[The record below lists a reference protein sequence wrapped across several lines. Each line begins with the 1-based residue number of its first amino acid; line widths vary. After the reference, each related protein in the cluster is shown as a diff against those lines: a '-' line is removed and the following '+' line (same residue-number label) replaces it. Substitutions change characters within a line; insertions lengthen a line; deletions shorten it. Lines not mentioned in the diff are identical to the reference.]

1 MTDRPMREV
10 GKRAA
15 GPGRHVHAA
24 GALALTEPGPSAAGI
39 VVADESGRPLSQRSH
54 YLGQSTRAE
63 ATAQALL
70 AAARLASQG
79 GLQAPVFHVDDQALA
94 SALRDGPSPGD
105 TATVAAIREV
115 LARIPGHSV
124 VPVSPGKNLARTV
137 ALAPLVE
144 WLPERTRRAEGLRV
158 RRMSQCVYEVDSA
171 SHPDQVYRVTLR
183 PPGTDGDGDSLGCE
197 CGDFTHRGIPCKH
210 ILAAARDLGAL
221 DQVFQVEPPSRRA
234 S

>member
-1 MTDRPMREV
+1 MVDRPMREA

-24 GALALTEPGPSAAGI
+24 GALALTDPGPAAAGI
-39 VVADESGRPLSQRSH
+39 VIADERGRLLSQRSH

-70 AAARLASQG
+70 SAARLA
-79 GLQAPVFHVDDQALA
+79 LQSNLEAPTFHVDDQTLA
-94 SALRDGPSPGD
+94 GTLKAQPSPSD
-105 TATVAAIREV
+105 TATIAALREV
-115 LARIPGHSV
+115 LAHIPSYTI
-124 VPVSPGKNLARTV
+124 VPVSPAKNLARAV

-144 WLPERTRRAEGLRV
+144 WLPERTRRADGLRV
-158 RRMSQCVYEVDSA
+158 TSLGGGVYEVGSE

-183 PPGTDGDGDSLGCE
+183 PPGVEGDGDPIACE

-210 ILAAARDLGAL
+210 LLAAARELGAV
-221 DQVFQVEPPSRRA
+221 DQLFQVEPGTRRA

>member
-15 GPGRHVHAA
+15 GPARHVYAA
-24 GALALTEPGPSAAGI
+24 GAVALTEPGPAAAGI
-39 VVADESGRPLSQRSH
+39 VVADERGRLLSQRSH
-54 YLGQSTRAE
+54 YLGQTARAE
-63 ATAQALL
+63 ANAQALL
-70 AAARLASQG
+70 AAARLAAQG
-79 GLQAPVFHVDDQALA
+79 NLEAPIFHIDDQALA
-94 SALRDGPSPGD
+94 GALGGGPSPSD
-105 TATVAAIREV
+105 SVTISDLREV
-115 LARIPGHSV
+115 LANVPGHTV
-124 VPVSPGKNLARTV
+124 APVSPARNLARTV

-158 RRMSQCVYEVDSA
+158 RAVGDCVYEVSSQ

-183 PPGTDGDGDSLGCE
+183 PPGVKGEGDPLSCE

-210 ILAAARDLGAL
+210 LLAAAREIGAI
-221 DQVFQVEPPSRRA
+221 DQVFQVGPSSRRA